1 MECPT
6 CKKLMTKGKVE
17 MRVTRDKLSPFVA
30 WICSVC
36 RAVIEVEK
44 EKK

>member
-6 CKKLMTKGKVE
+6 CRKPMTKSKVE

-30 WICSVC
+30 WVCAVC
-36 RAVIEVEK
+36 RAVVEVSKEEK
-44 EKK
+44 